1 MSTVESQATAVYKS
15 VPGRQ
20 LQAKYSCKLS
30 HRRQQ
35 STNRCRGA
43 RSWAPRECGIGAGW
57 CVLVNYTCHATAVI
71 QLDHNSTNQPPEC
84 PDVVTNVDRAADNR
98 SQGRRCAAPKPSDTV
113 GAVCVCA
120 VFSSVR
126 VCSVQQHL
134 HTSATRACAPRCA
147 PPWPERPQRQ
157 VKLQVAFVATLKRC

>member
-43 RSWAPRECGIGAGW
+43 RSWAPRECGISAGW
-57 CVLVNYTCHATAVI
+57 CLLVNCTCHATAVI

-84 PDVVTNVDRAADNR
+84 PDVVTNVDQSADNR
-98 SQGRRCAAPKPSDTV
+98 IQGRRCAAPKPSDTV
-113 GAVCVCA
+113 GAVRVLC
-120 VFSSVR
+120 S
-126 VCSVQQHL
+126 VCSVCSVCSMRVCGVYQHL
-134 HTSATRACAPRCA
+134 HTSATRACAP
-147 PPWPERPQRQ
+147 
-157 VKLQVAFVATLKRC
+157 